1 MSLFR
6 PAFTLALLAALGLP
20 LSASAQVSNLAVR
33 VVAANLT
40 SGNSQSYE
48 TPGINILKGLKPDV
62 VAMNEFRYNNSTN
75 DSQARA
81 LVDLAFG
88 TNFHFFKE
96 VAAGYSIPN
105 GIVSRWP
112 ILEAGTWNDTQ
123 VPDRGFAWARID
135 LPGTN
140 DLYVVSVHLHAAGG
154 PSSRAI
160 EATNLK
166 ALIQTHFP
174 ANAWLI
180 VAGDFNTDS
189 RSESAMA
196 TFKTFLSDDAVPV
209 DQAGDPDTNAGRNK
223 PYDYV
228 LPSFSLTNFLT
239 PVVIGI
245 NSFPAGLVFDSR
257 VYTPLSDV
265 PPVVSSDS
273 DALNMQHM
281 AVVKNFLLPV
291 WETNPPPSAPVI
303 LVQPQSQTNQVG
315 ATAQFVV
322 AAAGTAPLAY
332 QWRFFGTNL
341 PGATATNLVRAG
353 LTTNDAGPYTVVV
366 TNVAGAVTSSVAVL
380 TIVGPATNSYTG
392 ILAGWDVSG
401 LTNFGPS
408 PLPPT
413 TNASGVGVTGLTRGA
428 GVTTVPTAASRAWG
442 GNGFNAASATDAV
455 ASNDFVSVTLSAPP
469 GHRLSL
475 SAISRFDYRRSSTGP
490 TNGLLQFAVGDSSFA
505 DLTSLAFP
513 STLGSGASLGT
524 VDLSGVAA
532 LQAVP
537 AGTNVTLRLV
547 LFGGTSASGTWYVFD
562 TLNNPNLD
570 FVIEGALTPVNP
582 PGSALPPVLVQPVF
596 TNGAFQFTLT
606 GTTGAVYAVQAT
618 TNAAVGPW
626 LGRATNAAPFVF
638 TETNEPAVPARFYR
652 GVLSP

>member
-1 MSLFR
+1 MTLFR
-6 PAFTLALLAALGLP
+6 PAFAFALLAGFCFSLT
-20 LSASAQVSNLAVR
+20 ASAQVSNLAVR
-33 VVAANLT
+33 VMAANLT
-40 SGNSQSYE
+40 SGNFQSYE

-62 VAMNEFRYNNSTN
+62 VAINEFRYNNSTN
-75 DSQARA
+75 HSQARA
-81 LVDLAFG
+81 LVDLALG

-96 VAAGYSIPN
+96 VAPGYTIPN
-105 GIVSRWP
+105 GIISRWP

-140 DLYVVSVHLHAAGG
+140 DLYVVSAHLHAAGG

-166 ALIQTHFP
+166 ALIQSHFP
-174 ANAWLI
+174 TNAWLI

-189 RSESAMA
+189 RSESAMT

-228 LPSFSLTNFLT
+228 LPSFSLVNFLT
-239 PVVIGI
+239 PVVIGT

-303 LVQPQSQTNQVG
+303 LVQPQSQTHPVG
-315 ATAQFVV
+315 ATAQFFVT
-322 AAAGTAPLAY
+322 AEGAAPLAY
-332 QWRFFGTNL
+332 QWRLFGTNL
-341 PGATATNLVRAG
+341 PGATAPNLIRSA
-353 LTTNDAGPYTVVV
+353 LTTHDAGPYTVVV
-366 TNVAGAVTSSVAVL
+366 TNAAGAVTSSVAVL
-380 TIVGPATNSYTG
+380 TVIAPATNSYNG
-392 ILAGWDVSG
+392 LLAGWDVSG

-413 TNASGVGVTGLTRGA
+413 TLAPGVGATGLIRGA
-428 GVTTVPTAASRAWG
+428 GVTTMPTAAGRAWG
-442 GNGFNAASATDAV
+442 GNGFNATSATDAV
-455 ASNDFVSVTLSAPP
+455 VSNDFVFVTLSAPP
-469 GHRLSL
+469 GHQLSL
-475 SAISRFDYRRSSTGP
+475 SAISRFDYRRSGTGP
-490 TNGLLQFAVGDSSFA
+490 TSGLLQFAVGDSSFA
-505 DLTSLAFP
+505 DITTLTFP
-513 STLGSGASLGT
+513 STVSSGASLGT
-524 VDLSGVAA
+524 VDLSGVPA

-537 AGTNVTLRLV
+537 PGTNVTLRLV
-547 LFGGTSASGTWYVFD
+547 LFGGSNASGTWYVFD
-562 TLNNPNLD
+562 TLNSTNLD
-570 FVIEGALTPVNP
+570 LAIEGALAPVNP
-582 PGSALPPVLVQPVF
+582 PGAPLPPTLVQPAF
-596 TNGAFQFTLT
+596 TNGAFHFTLT
-606 GTTGAVYAVQAT
+606 GTTGVVYVVQSAT
-618 TNAAVGPW
+618 HPAAGPW

-638 TETNEPAVPARFYR
+638 TETNGAAVPARFYR
-652 GVLSP
+652 GVLPP